1 MKKIKYFKCVLCG
14 REFAEDKIK
23 YTCPNCGND
32 GILEIHLDYKNMKF
46 NKDDLKNREY
56 NILRYYELL
65 PVDNLKGFP
74 PLNVGYTPI
83 YKNER
88 LSKYLNLNNLYIKD
102 DGRNPTASFKD
113 RASTLVI
120 KKAIDNGYDTIT
132 TASTGNAASSLS
144 GLSAS
149 VGLKTY
155 IFVPEKTPKA
165 KIAQLLT
172 FGSKVF
178 AINGTY
184 DEAFDL
190 CIRSSEIFGWYNRN
204 TAYNP
209 YTIEGKKT
217 VSFEIWEQLNFS
229 VPDKIFVSVG
239 DGVIYSGVYK
249 GFYDLYSMKLI
260 DKIPQV
266 IGIQAE
272 GSSPIVKAFLEKKDR
287 VMPIKNPHTIADSIS
302 VGYPRNAT
310 MALKFAKLYNGS
322 FISVSDKEILES
334 IPLLGRLTGVFGE
347 PAGVA
352 SLSGLIKMINE
363 GKIDENEKVVV
374 LITGNGLKDIESAIK
389 AVEEPFNINN
399 DINDVKKYVIKWI
412 KEVLTWRNHFGIK

>member
-1 MKKIKYFKCVLCG
+1 MKKIKFFKCVLCG
-14 REFAEDKIK
+14 REYEENEVL
-23 YTCPNCGND
+23 YTCPKCGQD
-32 GILEIHLDYKNMKF
+32 GILETHLDYENIKF
-46 NKDDLKNREY
+46 DKESLIGREY
-56 NILRYYELL
+56 TILRYNELL
-65 PVDNLKGFP
+65 PVEDLKGFP
-74 PLNVGYTPI
+74 PLNVGFTPL
-83 YKNER
+83 YKSQR
-88 LSKYLNLNNLYIKD
+88 LSKYLGLKNLYIKD

-120 KKAIDNGYDTIT
+120 KKAIDKGYDSIT

-149 VGLKTY
+149 VGIKTY
-155 IFVPEKTPKA
+155 IFVPEKAPRA
-165 KIAQLLT
+165 KIAQLLA

-178 AINGTY
+178 AVKGTY

-190 CIRSSEIFGWYNRN
+190 CIKASEAFGWYNRN

-249 GFYDLYSMKLI
+249 GFYDLYAMKLI

-266 IGIQAE
+266 IGVQAE
-272 GSSPIVKAFLEKKDR
+272 GSSPIVKAFLEGKEK
-287 VMPIKNPHTIADSIS
+287 VTPIDNPQTVADSIS
-302 VGYPRNAT
+302 VGYPRNGT
-310 MALKFAKLYNGS
+310 MALKFAKLFNGS
-322 FISVSDKEILES
+322 FISVSDREILDA
-334 IPLLGRLTGVFGE
+334 IPLLGKLTGVFGE
-347 PAGVA
+347 PAGVT

-363 GKIDENEKVVV
+363 GKIDENEKIVV

-389 AVEEPFNINN
+389 STGEPYYINN
-399 DINDVKKYVIKWI
+399 DLNDVKKFV
-412 KEVLTWRNHFGIK
+412 

>member
-1 MKKIKYFKCVLCG
+1 MKKIKFFKCVLCG
-14 REFAEDKIK
+14 REFEEDEIT
-23 YTCPNCGND
+23 YTCPYCGQD
-32 GILEIHLDYKNMKF
+32 GILQTYLDYENIKFSKNV
-46 NKDDLKNREY
+46 LLEREHT
-56 NILRYYELL
+56 ILRYFELL
-65 PVDNLKGFP
+65 PVDNLTGFP

-83 YKNER
+83 YKPER
-88 LSKYLNLNNLYIKD
+88 LSKYLNLKNLYIKD

-113 RASTLVI
+113 RASALVI
-120 KKAIDNGYDTIT
+120 KKAVDKSYDTIT

-144 GLSAS
+144 GLAAS
-149 VGLKTY
+149 MGLKTY
-155 IFVPEKTPKA
+155 IFVPEKAPKA
-165 KIAQLLT
+165 KIAQLLN
-172 FGSKVF
+172 FGSNVF
-178 AINGTY
+178 AIKGTY

-190 CIRSSEIFGWYNRN
+190 CIKSSEKYGWYNRN

-266 IGIQAE
+266 IGVQAE
-272 GSSPIVKAFLEKKDR
+272 GSSPIVKAFLNKKER
-287 VMPIKNPHTIADSIS
+287 VTPIENPQTIADSIS
-302 VGYPRNAT
+302 VGYPRNGT
-310 MALKFAKLYNGS
+310 MALQFAKKYNGD
-322 FISVSDKEILES
+322 FISVSDREIVES
-334 IPLLGRLTGVFGE
+334 IPILGKLTGVFGE

-352 SLSGLIKMINE
+352 SLSGLIKMVHK
-363 GKIDENEKVVV
+363 GKIKEDEKIVV

-389 AVEEPFNINN
+389 AVGEPYYIDN
-399 DINDVKKYVIKWI
+399 DINDVKKYVIK
-412 KEVLTWRNHFGIK
+412 